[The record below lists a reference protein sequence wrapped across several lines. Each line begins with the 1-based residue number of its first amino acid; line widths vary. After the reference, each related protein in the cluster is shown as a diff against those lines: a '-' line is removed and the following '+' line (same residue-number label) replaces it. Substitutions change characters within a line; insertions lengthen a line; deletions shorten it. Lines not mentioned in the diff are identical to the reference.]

1 MPELDKKSIATSKAE
16 SSTCCVEIWRNFSVL
31 ILDTAGKQPKHCA
44 ILLFLCTK
52 KRTQRWWLTG
62 ICLDSDALWSC
73 GSRSIVISDW
83 CKRWAMHSKWLH
95 LTPCDSYGSPSGE
108 YRWRSALIGS
118 PGRRSAQQHPTFGS
132 LTTQS
137 PFWDLMGQNLARNGR
152 SDKNGQNLW
161 SQATKSD

>member
-1 MPELDKKSIATSKAE
+1 MLELDKKSIATSKVE
-16 SSTCCVEIWRNFSVL
+16 SSTSSKYGEISVSWYSGK
-31 ILDTAGKQPKHCA
+31 TAKALRHPSLSLYQEKNSTLM
-44 ILLFLCTK
+44 IV
-52 KRTQRWWLTG
+52 
-62 ICLDSDALWSC
+62 IYLDSDALWSC
-73 GSRSIVISDW
+73 GSRSIMISDW
-83 CKRWAMHSKWLH
+83 WKRWARHSKWLH
-95 LTPCDSYGSPSGE
+95 LTPCDSYGSPSSE